1 MAGINIE
8 KPLSSRLGCGGAAGG
23 WSKLLLVVA
32 LVTSAGALFASFSSN
47 FGVSVWFSAPSS
59 LLASHRDVVANSST
73 EELVLPPPRAS
84 SPPLAPLLPP
94 ASLSQD
100 VDTLI
105 GSPVFFAPPPSP
117 VKDADDLDEYA
128 GEYDPKMPPLGP
140 EIIFSPL
147 FLIFILMLELS
158 PFLTLHDLLI
168 QTDRQLMYAKREIAS
183 APAGLNDPDLHSP
196 LFLNVSIFKR

>member
-59 LLASHRDVVANSST
+59 LLASHRDVVTNSSSV
-73 EELVLPPPRAS
+73 ELVLPPPRAS

-128 GEYDPKMPPLGP
+128 DY
-140 EIIFSPL
+140 FSPL